1 MPPLCLSR
9 SYLYYSVQMSSFAL
23 SYFILTFSSSRI
35 FFSLAL
41 SFFNIWISGWL
52 LILTSEAPLSA
63 DRQFVCLKASSTQRS
78 IFCVKVWACVSHSLW
93 ASFASASCLGMPA
106 LCVCVTLVVFKLRF
120 RSPWQAPMLGSQG
133 VCVIAISICFLC
145 CPVTSP
151 PQRSCSEGA
160 ASMLEKKETAHLFC
174 TFDTGHILQQTAC
187 NICCAWFFLP
197 FSALPNMPTH
207 PLNRNFPCF
216 SSTANSGI
224 KSNLI
229 CTADLFAFVICED
242 FTPS

>member
-63 DRQFVCLKASSTQRS
+63 DRQFVCLKASRTQRS
-78 IFCVKVWACVSHSLW
+78 IFCVKVWACVSHLLW

-133 VCVIAISICFLC
+133 VCVIAISIYFPC

-151 PQRSCSEGA
+151 PQQSCSEGA

-174 TFDTGHILQQTAC
+174 TFDMGHILQQTSC
-187 NICCAWFFLP
+187 NICCAWFFSSF
-197 FSALPNMPTH
+197 FSTSKYAHT
-207 PLNRNFPCF
+207 PLQ
-216 SSTANSGI
+216 
-224 KSNLI
+224 
-229 CTADLFAFVICED
+229 
-242 FTPS
+242 

>member
-1 MPPLCLSR
+1 MAPHPHFWGSIICRQTICLSE
-9 SYLYYSVQMSSFAL
+9 SQQYSEIHFLCEGVSLCISFAL
-23 SYFILTFSSSRI
+23 SFLCFGVVSRY
-35 FFSLAL
+35 
-41 SFFNIWISGWL
+41 
-52 LILTSEAPLSA
+52 
-63 DRQFVCLKASSTQRS
+63 
-78 IFCVKVWACVSHSLW
+78 AC
-93 ASFASASCLGMPA
+93 A
-106 LCVCVTLVVFKLRF
+106 VCVTLVVFKLRF